1 MQSASRDLN
10 RRPAEGGTGGVP
22 SWAWKVTAPPPTLP
36 LPLLSSSSPSAA
48 ASSGFSNTATT
59 AALATPSSASLRFD
73 PPSSSSHHR
82 WKSRSHAVNLPGSW
96 HFPPSGRCNFF
107 GFAPGWFLV
116 VDWIRNCI
124 FIPLKWNGSLFR
136 HSACCSGSCC
146 CWRLT
151 NFNLWDWSTI
161 HCVENHCWT
170 INIQK
175 YRYHKPMSASTCGQS
190 SGTLIFQFLSWLS
203 IRFLSS
209 LWSQLP
215 TVSSCRCLFLQSYQ
229 SY

>member
-10 RRPAEGGTGGVP
+10 RRPSEGGTGGGVP

-36 LPLLSSSSPSAA
+36 LPLFSSSSSAA

-116 VDWIRNCI
+116 VDWIGNCI
-124 FIPLKWNGSLFR
+124 FIPPKWNGSLFT
-136 HSACCSGSCC
+136 HTSTSLALGVAAAGD
-146 CWRLT
+146 WLT
-151 NFNLWDWSTI
+151 STSEI
-161 HCVENHCWT
+161 DLYIV
-170 INIQK
+170 
-175 YRYHKPMSASTCGQS
+175 
-190 SGTLIFQFLSWLS
+190 
-203 IRFLSS
+203 
-209 LWSQLP
+209 
-215 TVSSCRCLFLQSYQ
+215 
-229 SY
+229 